1 VRDASDA
8 AGAMTG
14 FAAFLASYLGAK
26 YYRFGWGVRL
36 RARARRYDFCHA
48 VDVMSLHAARGFASR
63 GIPVLLD
70 VNEIPDPFERQ
81 GARFVE
87 SSAPVKRRL
96 ARAVAHDIGAARAI
110 IATGDAMADA
120 VAELFGRG
128 ATPIRNARA
137 PLDAPPSRVIRDDAA
152 AAEDTRVLAYPCTA
166 APHLGVETAIAALAR
181 LPENFRL
188 VFVGRFISP
197 AYRETI
203 ERMIRRLGVA
213 HRVVVKGELPDG
225 DYLPYLAGADIGLV
239 PLSFDYR
246 NQRVVLPW
254 RVIDLAA
261 AAVPIVASPSEAIA
275 RLAANA
281 DIGEVAS
288 GAGVDDIEAAIRRLA
303 GAPSDRIAAVRGDLR
318 RIAEEFSPAREA
330 ARYRAILGQMA
341 RRRHGSAAFVVNLAL
356 RRNRR
361 VIGFIDEACAL
372 GWRIDLYCVRAPDRA
387 WFRFPDRV
395 RFIEISDRFLPRLSP
410 PPMPDLTAPF
420 AGIWFGLRQWRR
432 ARRFA
437 RAVASRRADWDI
449 VVATDLFAL
458 PAGLRAASHGTFLV
472 YDAVEIPDL
481 RQRTSPLL
489 RAIPAPLRLPFRRW
503 ERAFVARAGLILT
516 PSHALARYLRRRY
529 GRRMPVRAI
538 RNAAEHDEARGPG
551 NEPGLRATLGIP
563 ASDIVLVSPCGISA
577 ETGAVLAA
585 RALRFL
591 PPDHVLVF
599 IGRFASGSA
608 EAAIRAALRRDRVA
622 HRCFFAGETGPAQY
636 RRWLAEGDLG
646 LILFDPAIANMRLAA
661 PNRFFDL
668 LAARVPVIA
677 TEIEDVAAI
686 LRRTGI
692 GLVLRDRRPAAL
704 ARAVI
709 EARGR
714 FGIAQGGALAPAFD
728 ERLARVAQFHRADR
742 EMTRLVGALSR
753 RAGEL
758 AGKRIAVMTMRSA
771 FSNRR
776 FRRVAAALAAA
787 GASVVGFDTDIGRI
801 ASDAAQPDWLT
812 TIAIR

>member
-1 VRDASDA
+1 MRE
-8 AGAMTG
+8 

-26 YYRFGWGVRL
+26 YYRFGWGVRWRSL
-36 RARARRYDFCHA
+36 GRRYDFCHA
-48 VDVMSLHAARGFASR
+48 VDAMSLHAARGFAAR
-63 GIPVLLD
+63 GVPVLLD

-87 SSAPVKRRL
+87 APTPVKRRL
-96 ARAVAHDIGAARAI
+96 VRAFARDVTAASAI
-110 IATGDAMADA
+110 IATSDSMAE
-120 VAELFGRG
+120 VVTELFGRE

-137 PLDAPPSRVIRDDAA
+137 PLKGLPSCAIRDDAGGGGA
-152 AAEDTRVLAYPCTA
+152 ACVLAYPCTA
-166 APHLGVETAIAALAR
+166 APHLGVETAIEALVR

-188 VFVGRFISP
+188 VFVGRFVTP
-197 AYRETI
+197 AYRETV
-203 ERMIRRLGVA
+203 ERLIRLRGVV
-213 HRVVVKGELPDG
+213 HRVVLKGELEDA

-261 AAVPIVASPSEAIA
+261 AGVPMVASPSDAIA
-275 RLAANA
+275 RLAASS
-281 DIGEVAS
+281 DIGEVTS
-288 GAGVDDIEAAIRRLA
+288 GTDGNDVVAAIRRLA
-303 GAPSDRIAAVRGDLR
+303 DTPATRIESIRRDLR
-318 RIAEEFSPAREA
+318 RVAGEFSPPREA
-330 ARYRAILGQMA
+330 ARYRAILGQLA
-341 RRRHGSAAFVVNLAL
+341 ARRHGRAAFVVNLAL

-361 VIGFIDEACAL
+361 IIGFIDEACAL
-372 GWRIDLYCVRAPDRA
+372 GWYVDLYCVRAPDRA

-395 RFIEISDRFLPRLSP
+395 RFITVRDRVLPRFSLP
-410 PPMPDLTAPF
+410 TLPDLTAPF
-420 AGIWFGLRQWRR
+420 AGIWFGLRQVRR

-437 RAVASRRADWDI
+437 RAVASRRTDWDI

-458 PAGLRAASHGTFLV
+458 PAGLRAAPRGSFLI

-489 RAIPAPLRLPFRRW
+489 RVIPAPLRLPFRFW
-503 ERAFVARAGLILT
+503 ERRFVARAGLVLT

-529 GRRMPVRAI
+529 RRRGVPVRAI
-538 RNAAEHDEARGPG
+538 RNAAERDSTHGPG
-551 NEPGLRATLGIP
+551 NEPGLRALLGIP
-563 ASDIVLVSPCGISA
+563 ARDVVLVSPCGISA

-599 IGRFASGSA
+599 IGRFANGQA
-608 EAAIRAALRRDRVA
+608 EAAIRAALRRDRTA
-622 HRCFFAGETGPAQY
+622 HRCFFAGETEPARY

-646 LILFDPAIANMRLAA
+646 LVLFDPAIANMRRAA

-668 LAARVPVIA
+668 LAACVPVIA

-692 GLVLRDRRPAAL
+692 GTVLRDRRPIAL
-704 ARAVI
+704 ARAVTA
-709 EARGR
+709 ARDR
-714 FGIAQGGALAPAFD
+714 FGIACGGVRTPQLAA
-728 ERLARVAQFHRADR
+728 RLARVAQFHRADR
-742 EMTRLVGALSR
+742 EMARLVETLSHR
-753 RAGEL
+753 TGDL
-758 AGKRIAVMTMRSA
+758 AGKRIALVTMRSA

-776 FRRVAAALAAA
+776 FRRIAEALRAA
-787 GASVVGFDTDIGRI
+787 GASVAGFDTDIGRI
-801 ASDAAQPDWLT
+801 APDAVQPDWLT